1 MKIIQV
7 ADPILDV
14 PQFNESIPKHKAIV
28 MVFMM
33 EGCPHCDHLKPKWDE
48 VKQLMDSD
56 KHFENVM
63 SADIDSNVVSML
75 PLPPVNGFPTIR
87 VLKDQKVHEYDGIRE
102 VDPLLSFLRKTVTT
116 PRSHKR
122 KTPSSHKRKTPSS
135 HKRKTPS
142 SHKRKTPSSHKRN
155 TPSSHKRN
163 TPSSHKRKTPRTH
176 HKRVSHNSR
185 RTRRHRRPKRHNKK
199 HPRHNMSLS
208 RRQ

>member
-48 VKQLMDSD
+48 VKQLMDAD
-56 KHFENVM
+56 KHFHNVM

-75 PLPPVNGFPTIR
+75 PLPPVSGFPTIR
-87 VLKDQKVHEYDGIRE
+87 VLKDKKLHEYDGIRE

-116 PRSHKR
+116 P
-122 KTPSSHKRKTPSS
+122 SSHKRKTQS
-135 HKRKTPS
+135 KRKHS
-142 SHKRKTPSSHKRN
+142 K
-155 TPSSHKRN
+155 
-163 TPSSHKRKTPRTH
+163 TH
-176 HKRVSHNSR
+176 HRHVKHSSR
-185 RTRRHRRPKRHNKK
+185 RTRRHRKPKRHRKK
-199 HPRHNMSLS
+199 KPSRHNFSLS

>member
-33 EGCPHCDHLKPKWDE
+33 KGCPHCDHLKPKWDE

-116 PRSHKR
+116 PR
-122 KTPSSHKRKTPSS
+122 T

-163 TPSSHKRKTPRTH
+163 TPSSHKRNTPRTH
-176 HKRVSHNSR
+176 NKRVSHNSR
-185 RTRRHRRPKRHNKK
+185 RTRRHRRPKRHNNK
-199 HPRHNMSLS
+199 HSRHNMSLS

>member
-122 KTPSSHKRKTPSS
+122 KTPR
-135 HKRKTPS
+135 
-142 SHKRKTPSSHKRN
+142 
-155 TPSSHKRN
+155 
-163 TPSSHKRKTPRTH
+163 SHKRKTPRTH